1 VQNRCLALTLNAPTL
16 GAAGEVL
23 CAKSG
28 LTPSDWCLLPYFGA
42 CAINGRFGVLEVLDD
57 VAKATSSPGVAA
69 RTLACIADCLGKF
82 AFGRGGLRSGPGRN
96 AAFMPGMELLRA
108 GEIAKGV
115 ARLAVER
122 KNWLSSPDAL
132 IRAAR
137 HYESAAQILISHA
150 VMTAQ
155 EFVHFAE
162 PDPTKAI
169 RKDQWIM
176 AEAAA
181 RIDCAGGWSDT
192 PPVTYEHG
200 GAVCNASILIDG
212 ERPIGAKARRIPQN
226 ELVLVM
232 GEQRIVVRDYAS
244 LGTYGDMHARTP
256 TQFIACRSSYRRNAR
271 ALYSRHVLLACAC
284 VC

>member
-1 VQNRCLALTLNAPTL
+1 MCV
-16 GAAGEVL
+16 
-23 CAKSG
+23 CARR
-28 LTPSDWCLLPYFGA
+28 
-42 CAINGRFGVLEVLDD
+42 RFSVLEVLDD

-108 GEIAKGV
+108 GKVAEGV
-115 ARLAVER
+115 AMLAAER
-122 KNWLSSPDAL
+122 KNWLGSPDAL

-155 EFVHFAE
+155 EFVEFGD

-169 RKDQWIM
+169 KEGEWIM

-181 RIDCAGGWSDT
+181 RIDLSGGWSDT

-212 ERPIGAKARRIPQN
+212 KRPIGAKARRIAEPA
-226 ELVLVM
+226 LVLVM
-232 GEQRIVVRDYAS
+232 GEQRITVRDYDS
-244 LGTYGDMHARTP
+244 LATSVLFP
-256 TQFIACRSSYRRNAR
+256 FPSLSLVSS
-271 ALYSRHVLLACAC
+271 LLAGRRLLFWPFSFIGRLM
-284 VC
+284 VWFGEKF